1 MSETMNKSKLLD
13 AIRSERSQ
21 WEALL
26 AQVNEAHMSE
36 RGVAGEWSLK
46 DIIAHIT
53 WFEREMIVLLQKR
66 ALVGSE
72 LWQVS
77 QAERNAAIFEE
88 NRQQSLQDVLAEAP
102 QVYEQLIELVQAL
115 TDEDVTDARRFAEM
129 PSEWQ
134 PWQVIAGNT
143 YEHYR
148 DHSSDVRA
156 WLDKRDKD

>member
-1 MSETMNKSKLLD
+1 MNKSKLLD

>member
-26 AQVNEAHMSE
+26 AQVNEAYMSE

>member
-13 AIRSERSQ
+13 AIQSERSQ

-66 ALVGSE
+66 ALAGSE

-77 QAERNAAIFEE
+77 QVERNAAIFEE

-143 YEHYR
+143 HEHYR